1 MRLGEFYYYSKLNI
15 TVPVNTTHRL
25 TRPIILLVIATL
37 FTGCNPWNRKTPTAG
52 LEEIYAGAA
61 KRKDIHRNAVI
72 VIPGILGSRLVNEPT
87 GQVAWG
93 AFTRQA
99 ANPKKPE
106 SARVFALP
114 MERGKPLNQLT
125 DEVVPDGALDRL
137 KVSLFSGF
145 TVQPK
150 AYLQILRV
158 LGVGGFKDETIL
170 ENKRKKLP
178 FYDID
183 YGKDHYSCFQ
193 FAYDWRRSSAENA
206 ILLGEFVRKKKAYI
220 EAENLEKY
228 GTRGDVKFNFVSHS
242 MGAMVMRYYLRYG
255 EQGMPA
261 SGKPTLT
268 WAGTKDVEKVIMVAP
283 PNAGSVMMCDTQT
296 AGLNLGP
303 FTFKYP
309 AAIVGTMPAT
319 YELLPRAR
327 HRPLKDAKTGAELDP
342 LDPQVW
348 TDYQWGLLD
357 PDQDEALQV
366 LLPNVSSREERA
378 AIARDHLLKC
388 LRNARNFQKAID
400 SDVNPPEHI
409 EMILFAGDA
418 IDTVVGAEAFTG
430 GVNFTEYAPGD
441 NTVARY
447 SALMDER
454 FGTRSTLA
462 PFKSPL
468 HWDQATFLYNTH
480 LGLTQ
485 SRTFAD
491 NVLLQLLEEK

>member
-1 MRLGEFYYYSKLNI
+1 MNPILRIPL
-15 TVPVNTTHRL
+15 TVSL
-25 TRPIILLVIATL
+25 LLVVA
-37 FTGCNPWNRKTPTAG
+37 FFPSCNPMDRKTPRAELTD
-52 LEEIYAGAA
+52 IYGGAA
-61 KRKDIHRNAVI
+61 KRKDIDRNAVI
-72 VIPGILGSRLVNEPT
+72 VIPGILGSRLINPPT
-87 GQVAWG
+87 NQVAWG

-99 ANPKKPE
+99 VNPKKPE
-106 SARVFALP
+106 SARIFALP
-114 MERGKPLNQLT
+114 MEEGKRLNQLT
-125 DEVVPDGALDRL
+125 DSVEPDGALDRL

-145 TVQPK
+145 SVQPK

-170 ENKRKKLP
+170 KHKRESLP
-178 FYDID
+178 YYDLD

-193 FAYDWRRSSAENA
+193 FAYDWRRSNAENA

-220 EAENLEKY
+220 EAESLEKY
-228 GTRGDVKFNFVSHS
+228 GTKGNVKFNFVSHS

-261 SGKPTLT
+261 SGKPTLN

-283 PNAGSVMMCDTQT
+283 PNAGSVMMLETQT
-296 AGLNLGP
+296 EGLDLGP

-309 AAIVGTMPAT
+309 PAIVGTMPAT

-327 HRPLKDAKTGAELDP
+327 HRILKDTVKNIDLDP

-348 TDYQWGLLD
+348 IDRQWGLLD
-357 PDQDEALQV
+357 PKQDKVLEV
-366 LLPNVSSREERA
+366 LLPNVTSPEERA
-378 AIARDHLLKC
+378 QIAKDHLIKC
-388 LRNARNFQKAID
+388 LRNARNFQEAID
-400 SDVNPPEHI
+400 SDVQPPKHI

-418 IDTVVGAEAFTG
+418 IDTAVAAEAWPG
-430 GVNFTEYAPGD
+430 RVKIVEYAPGD

-454 FGTRSTLA
+454 FGSRSSYEA
-462 PFKSPL
+462 FKSPL
-468 HWDQATFLYNTH
+468 HWTQATFLYNTH